1 MAIELDNQE
10 RAKILEV
17 LKASFPFRGLTDE
30 QLDVVIDHLGF
41 LSLEN
46 EDYIYQEGE
55 SADVICIVYTGRVRL
70 TLWNEAEEREE
81 LVATLSTGNIFGL
94 ETVLNREFSTSAK
107 SVRKAQVLIL
117 DCDHLEA
124 LFDEFEELEEG
135 LVLLAESFELW
146 QQKNFPWL
154 NSGEPVYF
162 VGRRH
167 PFKMILYL
175 IAPAIGL
182 IAGVPIVTALL
193 SAAQSVLLAWFL
205 GLGSIA
211 ALLFWIV
218 WIVVDYR
225 NDYSIITSQR
235 VLFQEKVVMLYDSRR
250 ESPIKAILAIST
262 KTSQL
267 GRIIGYGD
275 VIVRTYAG
283 LIVLPDLRE
292 PDVVAR
298 LLEAEWS
305 RFRAGPSKAERMT
318 YLDGLVRKR
327 MGLPL
332 ENEVQEKQADLE
344 EEMPPALIQ
353 PSQTQRFLA
362 NLFELRFESA
372 GVITYRKHW
381 FILLQRIGKPSLALA
396 ALLAI
401 FIARL
406 FGAIT
411 LISTAGLAMAVI
423 ILGIIVAGWW
433 VYEYLDWRNDYFLLT
448 DENVVDVNK
457 KPLGKEER
465 RAAPLK
471 NIQSVSFERL
481 GIIGLILN
489 FGTVTIRVGEADLT
503 FDQVFNPSQ
512 VQQEIFKR
520 MAEQEY
526 RKAQMDLQ
534 NESERFGD
542 WIEAYDRLKENRAG
556 QIDGEEN
563 ESR

>member
-1 MAIELDNQE
+1 
-10 RAKILEV
+10 
-17 LKASFPFRGLTDE
+17 
-30 QLDVVIDHLGF
+30 
-41 LSLEN
+41 
-46 EDYIYQEGE
+46 
-55 SADVICIVYTGRVRL
+55 
-70 TLWNEAEEREE
+70 
-81 LVATLSTGNIFGL
+81 
-94 ETVLNREFSTSAK
+94 
-107 SVRKAQVLIL
+107 
-117 DCDHLEA
+117 
-124 LFDEFEELEEG
+124 
-135 LVLLAESFELW
+135 
-146 QQKNFPWL
+146 
-154 NSGEPVYF
+154 
-162 VGRRH
+162 
-167 PFKMILYL
+167 
-175 IAPAIGL
+175 
-182 IAGVPIVTALL
+182 
-193 SAAQSVLLAWFL
+193 
-205 GLGSIA
+205 
-211 ALLFWIV
+211 
-218 WIVVDYR
+218 
-225 NDYSIITSQR
+225 
-235 VLFQEKVVMLYDSRR
+235 MLYDSRR